1 MKVDFCCQVSQC
13 MILYPCMYI
22 YTDNE
27 YDGIGG
33 VSMVSIMSAAHY
45 LVHLSYGEK
54 RRSLTSLKLQKLLYL
69 AQGWSYVWDNRPLFQ
84 AEFEAW
90 QYGPVN
96 AEVYNYFKKY
106 GRDEIPERE
115 GFEEY
120 LDKDSRETLE
130 AVWDKYCSYSA
141 FELVE
146 LTHRQEPWKNAYR
159 RRGTIKNSDIKLYFQ
174 STY

>member
-1 MKVDFCCQVSQC
+1 
-13 MILYPCMYI
+13 MI
-22 YTDNE
+22 N
-27 YDGIGG
+27 
-33 VSMVSIMSAAHY
+33 IMDAAHY
-45 LVHLSYGEK
+45 LVYLSYGEQ

-69 AQGWSYVWDNRPLFQ
+69 AQGWSYVWDNRPLFHD
-84 AEFEAW
+84 EFEAW

-96 AEVYNYFKKY
+96 AEVYNYFKRF
-106 GRDEIPERE
+106 GRNEIPEYE
-115 GFEEY
+115 G
-120 LDKDSRETLE
+120 LNSRMDKDSRETLD

-146 LTHRQEPWKNAYR
+146 LTHRQEPWKNAYN

>member
-1 MKVDFCCQVSQC
+1 MLSYHCV
-13 MILYPCMYI
+13 YI

-27 YDGIGG
+27 YNKIGG
-33 VSMVSIMSAAHY
+33 VSMIKIMDAAHY
-45 LVHLSYGEK
+45 LVYLSYSKK

-69 AQGWSYVWDNRPLFQ
+69 AQGWSYVWDNRPLFK

-96 AEVYNYFKKY
+96 VEVYNYFKIY
-106 GRDEIPERE
+106 GRNEIPEHE
-115 GFEEY
+115 GYGCY
-120 LDKDSRETLE
+120 LDKDSRETLNAIWE
-130 AVWDKYCSYSA
+130 KYCSYSA

-146 LTHRQEPWKNAYR
+146 LTHSQEPWKNAYHR
-159 RRGTIKNSDIKLYFQ
+159 SGTIKNSDIKKFFQ

>member
-1 MKVDFCCQVSQC
+1 
-13 MILYPCMYI
+13 MISYICVYI

-27 YDGIGG
+27 NNKIGG
-33 VSMVSIMSAAHY
+33 VSMIKIMDAAHY
-45 LVHLSYGEK
+45 LVYLSYGWK

-84 AEFEAW
+84 DEFEAW

-96 AEVYNYFKKY
+96 AEVYSYFKKY
-106 GRDEIPERE
+106 GRNEIPEHE
-115 GFEEY
+115 GSDRF
-120 LDKDSRETLE
+120 LDKDSRETLDAIWE
-130 AVWDKYCSYSA
+130 KYCSFSA

-146 LTHRQEPWKNAYR
+146 LTHMQEPWANAYYENR
-159 RRGTIKNSDIKLYFQ
+159 TIKNSDIKFYFQ